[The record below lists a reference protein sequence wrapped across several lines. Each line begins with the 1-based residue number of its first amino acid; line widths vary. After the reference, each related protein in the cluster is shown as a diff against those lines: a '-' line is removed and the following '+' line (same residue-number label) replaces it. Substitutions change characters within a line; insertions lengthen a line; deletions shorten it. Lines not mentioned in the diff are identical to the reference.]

1 MLYYRHNKPTER
13 KYKKMET
20 REWFYGRVSTSHQ
33 NLSRQLAKFKELGA
47 DERQIITDK
56 ESGKDFNRQGYLALK
71 NQLLRDGDTLTVCS
85 LDRLGRNKAQIKEEL
100 EYFKQHNIRL
110 KVLDI
115 PTTLIDFPQGQA
127 WVCEMVNN
135 ILIEVL
141 GSIAQH
147 ERECIRARQAD
158 GIAEAKKNP
167 AVKFGRPKAEKPAN
181 WNDVITR
188 WQNGEIKAVDAMEEL
203 KMPKATFYKLVKE
216 DGIEK

>member
-1 MLYYRHNKPTER
+1 
-13 KYKKMET
+13 MET
-20 REWFYGRVSTSHQ
+20 REWYYARVSTSHQ
-33 NLSRQLAKFKELGA
+33 NLSRQIAKFKELGA

-71 NQLLRDGDTLTVCS
+71 NQLLRDGDTITVIS

-100 EYFKQHNIRL
+100 EYFKKHNIRL

-115 PTTLIDFPQGQA
+115 PTTLIDFPQGQE

-147 ERECIRARQAD
+147 ERECIRTRQAD
-158 GIAEAKKNP
+158 GIAEAKKNN
-167 AVKFGRPKAEKPAN
+167 VKFGRPKAEKPAN
-181 WNDVITR
+181 WDSVIAK
-188 WQNGEIKAVDAMEEL
+188 WQEGQIKAVEAMEEL
-203 KMPKATFYKLVKE
+203 GMTKATFYKMVKE
-216 DGIEK
+216 AGIEKC